1 MITKYVDVIYENLVI
16 DTINEDDIFSYI
28 DTFRDGKVP
37 ETLDENLLSFRST
50 LDKHEVFNEAFLVE
64 AKDNRDGLKNAA
76 LMKTKYRSAEQ
87 AGAVFYDEQGQIVDT
102 VNLSTSN
109 LSGTAQAVTVDE
121 MKYRLKRNNGANS
134 FRLYSRG
141 KVIYDSLTD
150 MGNADQDG
158 NEDWGKITISY
169 APTSKEDDIT
179 AKSPDDKGII
189 TVPSSNDTLQFNVAK
204 TDLTEIA
211 KQLMNLNDDKYI
223 YWIENGDKELFNTK
237 TPAKTLIGKSLK
249 LGDSRT
255 IADKVADSKLGK
267 FLGLDHAI
275 TGSKLSSIVVGMA
288 PLYKSDYYFSYLDA
302 GGKEHY
308 RNYERKEALAK
319 LSAEELSKRLDG
331 KLEQEKKTRPS
342 QVNRSIDIV
351 KVVLHDSAGNVIASR
366 SVNGEKVDKD
376 VNTESK
382 FRFVI
387 ILKNDNNYTIKSQVD
402 FVLPT
407 YSVLNKVTLSIDERI
422 EKYIKENDIL
432 SKYINVKNACVLIF
446 GPDGSQVYLSD
457 KFRTM
462 FDTQGKLLPGAP
474 TYSYAEKKLIG
485 TTGTSSTINT
495 TSTED
500 SGEGSTVSGT
510 ENVGSGTNSNV
521 GNDGNTS
528 NATKRSGAAGLSTTQ
543 LKTDISKLST
553 SHRRKLLKDLQDLY
567 NADGSKK

>member
-1 MITKYVDVIYENLVI
+1 MVTRYVDVIYENLVI

-28 DTFRDGKVP
+28 DTFRDGNVP
-37 ETLDENLLSFRST
+37 ETLDEKLLSFRST
-50 LDKHEVFNEAFLVE
+50 LDKHEVFNEAILVE

-76 LMKTKYRSAEQ
+76 LMKTKYRSVEQ

-102 VNLSTSN
+102 VNLASSN

-121 MKYRLKRNNGANS
+121 MKYRLNRNNAANS

-150 MGNADQDG
+150 TGNADQDE
-158 NEDWGKITISY
+158 NEDWSKITISY

-189 TVPSSNDTLQFNVAK
+189 TVPSSNDSLQFNVAK
-204 TDLTEIA
+204 TDVTEIA

-249 LGDSRT
+249 LGDNRT
-255 IADKVADSKLGK
+255 IADKVADSKIGK

-308 RNYERKEALAK
+308 RNYERKDALAK
-319 LSAEELSKRLDG
+319 LSAEELGKRLDG
-331 KLEQEKKTRPS
+331 KLEQEEKTRPS

-351 KVVLHDSAGNVIASR
+351 KVVLHDSMGNIVASR
-366 SVNGEKVDKD
+366 SKNGEKVDKD
-376 VNTESK
+376 VNTEGK

-387 ILKNDNNYTIKSQVD
+387 ILKNDDNYTIKSQVD

-407 YSVLNKVTLSIDERI
+407 YAVLNKVTLSIDERI
-422 EKYIKENDIL
+422 EKYIKDSDIL

-446 GPDGSQVYLSD
+446 SPDGSQVYMSD

-462 FDTQGKLLPGAP
+462 FDTQGKLIPGAP

-485 TTGTSSTINT
+485 AGTTSGSAKTSTTDKGENDDTAPGTENGGSGTSSGSGDSTNT
-495 TSTED
+495 T
-500 SGEGSTVSGT
+500 G
-510 ENVGSGTNSNV
+510 
-521 GNDGNTS
+521 
-528 NATKRSGAAGLSTTQ
+528 ATKRSGAAGLSTTQ

>member
-1 MITKYVDVIYENLVI
+1 MVTRYVDVIYENLVI

-37 ETLDENLLSFRST
+37 ETLDEKLLSFRST
-50 LDKHEVFNEAFLVE
+50 LDKHEVFNEAILVE

-76 LMKTKYRSAEQ
+76 LMKTKYRSVEQ

-102 VNLSTSN
+102 VNLASSN

-121 MKYRLKRNNGANS
+121 MKYRLNRNNAANS

-150 MGNADQDG
+150 TGNADQDG
-158 NEDWGKITISY
+158 NEDWSKIIISY

-204 TDLTEIA
+204 TDVTEIA

-249 LGDSRT
+249 LGDNRT
-255 IADKVADSKLGK
+255 IADKVADSKIGK

-308 RNYERKEALAK
+308 RNYERKDALAK
-319 LSAEELSKRLDG
+319 LSAEELGKRLDG
-331 KLEQEKKTRPS
+331 KLEQEEKTRPS

-351 KVVLHDSAGNVIASR
+351 KVVLHDSMGNIVASR
-366 SVNGEKVDKD
+366 SKNGEKVDKD
-376 VNTESK
+376 VNTEGK

-387 ILKNDNNYTIKSQVD
+387 ILKNDDNYTIKSQVD

-407 YSVLNKVTLSIDERI
+407 YAVLNKVTLSIDERI
-422 EKYIKENDIL
+422 EKYIKDSDIL

-446 GPDGSQVYLSD
+446 SPDGSQVYMSD

-462 FDTQGKLLPGAP
+462 FDTQGKLIPGAP

-485 TTGTSSTINT
+485 AGTTSGSAKTSTSDKGEGDDTAPGTENGSSGTSSG
-495 TSTED
+495 S
-500 SGEGSTVSGT
+500 EGSNNIAGT
-510 ENVGSGTNSNV
+510 
-521 GNDGNTS
+521 
-528 NATKRSGAAGLSTTQ
+528 TKRSGAAGLSTTQ

>member
-37 ETLDENLLSFRST
+37 ETLDEKLLSFRST

-76 LMKTKYRSAEQ
+76 LMKTKYRSVEQ

-121 MKYRLKRNNGANS
+121 MKYRLKRNNDANS

-150 MGNADQDG
+150 TGNADQDG
-158 NEDWGKITISY
+158 NEDWSKITISY

-249 LGDSRT
+249 LGDGKT
-255 IADKVADSKLGK
+255 IADKVADSKIGK

-308 RNYERKEALAK
+308 RNYERKESLAK
-319 LSAEELSKRLDG
+319 LSAEELGKRLDG
-331 KLEQEKKTRPS
+331 KLEQEEKTRPS

-351 KVVLHDSAGNVIASR
+351 KVVLHDSMGNVIASR

-376 VNTESK
+376 VNTEGK

-387 ILKNDNNYTIKSQVD
+387 ILKNDDNYTIKSQVD

-485 TTGTSSTINT
+485 AGATSGSTKTSTADEKNGDSTTSNTENGSTGTSSGSGGSNNT
-495 TSTED
+495 T
-500 SGEGSTVSGT
+500 GT
-510 ENVGSGTNSNV
+510 
-521 GNDGNTS
+521 
-528 NATKRSGAAGLSTTQ
+528 AKRSGAAGLSTTQ

-553 SHRRKLLKDLQDLY
+553 AHRRKLLKDLQDIY

>member
-1 MITKYVDVIYENLVI
+1 MMTKYVDVIYENLVI

-37 ETLDENLLSFRST
+37 KTLDENLLSFRST

-87 AGAVFYDEQGQIVDT
+87 AGAVFYDENGQIVDT

-150 MGNADQDG
+150 MGNADHDG
-158 NEDWGKITISY
+158 NDDWSKITISY
-169 APTSKEDDIT
+169 ALT

-319 LSAEELSKRLDG
+319 LSAEELGKRLDG

-376 VNTESK
+376 VNTEGK

-495 TSTED
+495 TSTEEITIKEYD
-500 SGEGSTVSGT
+500 NIFSAVSFFKGLGGT
-510 ENVGSGTNSNV
+510 ETIIK
-521 GNDGNTS
+521 TY
-528 NATKRSGAAGLSTTQ
+528 TIAGYIPTRL
-543 LKTDISKLST
+543 IST
-553 SHRRKLLKDLQDLY
+553 SPAKD
-567 NADGSKK
+567 KKVVRIFRIKR

>member
-1 MITKYVDVIYENLVI
+1 MVTRYVDVIYENLVI

-37 ETLDENLLSFRST
+37 ETLDEKLLSFRST
-50 LDKHEVFNEAFLVE
+50 LDKHEVFNEAILVE

-76 LMKTKYRSAEQ
+76 LMKTKYRSVEQ

-102 VNLSTSN
+102 VNLASSN

-121 MKYRLKRNNGANS
+121 MKYRLNRNNAANS

-150 MGNADQDG
+150 TGNADQDG
-158 NEDWGKITISY
+158 NEDWSKITISY

-179 AKSPDDKGII
+179 AKSPDDRGII

-204 TDLTEIA
+204 TDVTEIA

-249 LGDSRT
+249 LGDNRT
-255 IADKVADSKLGK
+255 IADKVADSKIGK

-275 TGSKLSSIVVGMA
+275 TGSKLSSIVVGIA

-302 GGKEHY
+302 SGKEHY
-308 RNYERKEALAK
+308 RNYERKDALAK
-319 LSAEELSKRLDG
+319 LSAEELGKRLDG
-331 KLEQEKKTRPS
+331 KLEQEEKTRPS

-351 KVVLHDSAGNVIASR
+351 KVVLHDSMGNIVASR
-366 SVNGEKVDKD
+366 SKNGEKVDKD
-376 VNTESK
+376 VNTEGK

-387 ILKNDNNYTIKSQVD
+387 ILKNDDNYTIKSQVD

-407 YSVLNKVTLSIDERI
+407 YAVLNKVTLSIDERI
-422 EKYIKENDIL
+422 EKYIKDSDIL

-446 GPDGSQVYLSD
+446 SPDGSQVYMSD

-462 FDTQGKLLPGAP
+462 FDTQGKLIPGAP

-485 TTGTSSTINT
+485 AGTTSGSAKTSTSDKGEGDDTAPGTENGSSGTSSG
-495 TSTED
+495 S
-500 SGEGSTVSGT
+500 EGSNNIAGT
-510 ENVGSGTNSNV
+510 
-521 GNDGNTS
+521 
-528 NATKRSGAAGLSTTQ
+528 TKRSGAAGLSTTQ